1 MSRLCANNVGAV
13 TITSE
18 WDLAVEELRLA
29 SVNRAGGLPLWARV
43 AAGLRTLIDSGQLP
57 VGTRIESEVTLAER
71 LGISRPTLRRAMQ
84 ELVEAGAL
92 TRKPGVGTVV
102 VRPAMHRPIELT
114 SLYDDL
120 AKAGRKPE
128 TQVLELEVVPA
139 SDAMALALRIP
150 PRSTVTSM
158 RRLRSTDG
166 EPLALMYNVVP
177 VQVARITKSELQ
189 RSGLYTLL
197 REVGA
202 HPSTAN
208 EVIGARAATRD
219 EASVLGLKA
228 GDAVLT
234 MSRSTWGLDGRGLE
248 YGSHIYRA
256 DRYAF
261 EQSVSV
267 Y

>member
-1 MSRLCANNVGAV
+1 MLCANNLGAM
-13 TITSE
+13 TTTSD
-18 WDLAVEELRLA
+18 WDAAVEELRLA
-29 SVNRAGGLPLWARV
+29 TEDQVGGLPLWARV
-43 AAGLRTLIDSGQLP
+43 AAALRALIEGGQLP
-57 VGTRIESEVTLAER
+57 VGTRIESEVSLAER

-92 TRKPGVGTVV
+92 TRKPGLGTVV

-128 TQVLELEVVPA
+128 TEVLELEVVPA

-150 PRSTVTSM
+150 PRSAVTSM
-158 RRLRSTDG
+158 RRLRSTNG
-166 EPLALMYNVVP
+166 EPLALMHNVVP
-177 VQVARITKSELQ
+177 VQVARIGKSELQ
-189 RSGLYTLL
+189 KRGLYTLL

-202 HPSTAN
+202 HPSSAN
-208 EVIGARAATRD
+208 EVIGARVATRD
-219 EASVLGLKA
+219 EASILGVKS

-234 MSRSTWGLDGRGLE
+234 MTRSTWGLDGRGLE